1 VKERN
6 EVHKMFKVVMIVDD
20 CEYTYGT
27 YTDRDRANEIA
38 MQVREERKIDT
49 FVKEVE

>member
-1 VKERN
+1 
-6 EVHKMFKVVMIVDD
+6 MFKVIKIVDD

-38 MQVREERKIDT
+38 MQVREEREIDT
-49 FVKEVE
+49 FVEEVE